1 MADRRTIPSQGT
13 SEPIARSPFAGGVRV
28 MVSGESRMPGV
39 TKVSSHAAA
48 AKDLADTPYLV
59 YCLAQCAKLFLKLIE
74 KRWPEMA

>member
-1 MADRRTIPSQGT
+1 MTDRHLIPSPSTGGNPQPRGT
-13 SEPIARSPFAGGVRV
+13 VRPCP
-28 MVSGESRMPGV
+28 PGV